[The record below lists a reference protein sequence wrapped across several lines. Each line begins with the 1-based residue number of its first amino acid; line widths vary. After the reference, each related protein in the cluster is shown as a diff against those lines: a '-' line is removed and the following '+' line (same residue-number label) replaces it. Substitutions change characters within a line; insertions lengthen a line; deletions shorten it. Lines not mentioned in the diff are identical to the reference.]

1 MSLLRVFPRRT
12 KGTPVD
18 DHAFVGFPPLE
29 CFIPQDVDAIHV
41 SVTFSWDLN
50 DAERMAYAWKQLRI
64 APVSVGGPVFEKAVP
79 NWDRA
84 IPVFEP
90 GKYLRKGYTIT
101 SRGCPN
107 RCWFCEVSRR
117 EGDLVELPVAP
128 GSNLLD
134 NNILACSEAHIREVF
149 EMLSTQSH
157 VVLSGGIEARRL
169 KPWHMEL
176 FEKAKVAEAFF
187 AYDEPNDL
195 PPLEEAAR
203 IIKQSPW
210 YRDYKA
216 RCYVLVG
223 YPGDTLATA
232 ETRLITALRL
242 GFYPFAMYY
251 RDPQSMSQRVRKP
264 SDWQKLVKMWS
275 RPAIIN
281 SIKRKYL

>member
-1 MSLLRVFPRRT
+1 MALLRVFPRRT

-134 NNILACSEAHIREVF
+134 NNILACSETHIREVF

-176 FEKAKVAEAFF
+176 FEKGEGGRGVFRLRRAE
-187 AYDEPNDL
+187 
-195 PPLEEAAR
+195 
-203 IIKQSPW
+203 
-210 YRDYKA
+210 
-216 RCYVLVG
+216 
-223 YPGDTLATA
+223 
-232 ETRLITALRL
+232 
-242 GFYPFAMYY
+242 
-251 RDPQSMSQRVRKP
+251 
-264 SDWQKLVKMWS
+264 
-275 RPAIIN
+275 
-281 SIKRKYL
+281 